1 MPALRCSKA
10 FFFLGVVVMNLS
22 IESER
27 KDVRDQQPSPTV
39 YEAPVLRALGDIREL
54 TLGGSLGTGDS
65 GNALI
70 QQV

>member
-1 MPALRCSKA
+1 
-10 FFFLGVVVMNLS
+10 MNLS

>member
-1 MPALRCSKA
+1 
-10 FFFLGVVVMNLS
+10 MNSS

-27 KDVRDQQPSPTV
+27 TGVRDQQPSSTV

-70 QQV
+70 QKT